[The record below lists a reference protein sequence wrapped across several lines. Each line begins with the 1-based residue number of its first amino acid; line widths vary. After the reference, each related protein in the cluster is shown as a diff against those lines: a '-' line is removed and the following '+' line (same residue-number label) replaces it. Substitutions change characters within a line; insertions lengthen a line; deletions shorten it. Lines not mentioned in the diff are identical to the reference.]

1 MRGRLA
7 LSLLVVCAQTAAP
20 VDGRAQPPTG
30 SAEEASPA
38 PPPVHP
44 VDHDAEEGFSA
55 LAVVDARSAPETA
68 SSQHV
73 TAEEFQA
80 APRRS
85 AEDALRQVP
94 GLTLVQHGSEGKG
107 FQFFL
112 RGFDAIHGADLE
124 ITLEGIPLNEW
135 SNVHAQGYLDL
146 GLILPEFV
154 LGVDVTKGPFT
165 LAQGAFGMAGSADYQ
180 LGVGE
185 TLRGTRVAYTVGS
198 TNRHRLFAGYS
209 SPDGDGG
216 EFVGLSATH
225 DEGFGQN
232 RRLQQVAFNG
242 RVRLLDEDE
251 RGRLEL
257 SVLGHYSDFD
267 LPGTLRS
274 DDIRAGRVGFYDTYD
289 RASQGRSARALMALH
304 YQLRRSGHRL
314 TLVTHGSLRR
324 LDLRENFTGFLLD
337 PLNGDRRVQEQTSW
351 TAGLRADHELRLS
364 DLFTLVTGAGVRAE
378 HLTQREQRVGQDLAP
393 TSTRRDLDL
402 LQLIAHALVGV
413 RLGIGATLRLDMG
426 ARVDLVHVDPTD
438 VLDPAADR
446 RGNLAALSPRVTL
459 RYQPRSTLS
468 LFGAYGSGLRPPE
481 GRAFTSFDP
490 GREGLSDELL
500 DGRPRITRS
509 DSGEL
514 GVRVAPLESLDVT
527 LSGFATRIARESIF
541 DHVSGV
547 NLELNGTRRVG
558 AELVLRARPVS
569 WLALS
574 ADLTMT
580 DARFIESGRRVP
592 FAPWM
597 VAGLRALVNHPS
609 GVRAG
614 FRTLAV
620 APRPLPHGARG
631 ATLVMVDATIG
642 YTWRWLRIDLELE
655 NLLNRRLREGE
666 FHFASDPVAGP
677 PRSELPVLQ
686 TIAGSP
692 FNARLTLGITL

>member
-1 MRGRLA
+1 MP
-7 LSLLVVCAQTAAP
+7 CTAA
-20 VDGRAQPPTG
+20 AQEPEPHHHADE
-30 SAEEASPA
+30 S
-38 PPPVHP
+38 
-44 VDHDAEEGFSA
+44 FSA
-55 LAVVDARSAPETA
+55 VAVVDARSAPETA

-124 ITLEGIPLNEW
+124 ITLDGLPLNEW
-135 SNVHAQGYLDL
+135 SNIHAQGYLDL

-154 LGVDVTKGPFT
+154 AGVDVTKGPFT
-165 LAQGAFGMAGSADYQ
+165 LDQGAFGMAGSADYR
-180 LGVGE
+180 LGVSE
-185 TLRGTRVAYTVGS
+185 TLRGARVAYTVGT

-209 SPDGDGG
+209 APDGEGR
-216 EFVGLSATH
+216 EFVGISATH

-242 RVRLLDEDE
+242 RVRLLDDDT
-251 RGRLEL
+251 RGRLVL
-257 SVLGHYSDFD
+257 SALGHYGDFE
-267 LPGTLRS
+267 LPGPLRS
-274 DDIRAGRVGFYDTYD
+274 DDLRAGRVGFYDTYD
-289 RASQGRSARALMALH
+289 RASQGRSARGLLALH
-304 YQLRRSGHRL
+304 YDLRRGRSHAA
-314 TLVTHGSLRR
+314 LVAFGSLRR

-337 PLNGDRRVQEQTSW
+337 PVNGDRRAQEQTSW
-351 TAGLRADHELRLS
+351 AAGLRANHELWVS
-364 DLFTLVTGAGVRAE
+364 DLLAIVSSVGVRAE
-378 HLTQREQRVGQDLAP
+378 HAAQREHRLGQQLERLA
-393 TSTRRDLDL
+393 TRRDLRLMQTIASATLGLRMDL
-402 LQLIAHALVGV
+402 GTV
-413 RLGIGATLRLDMG
+413 LRLDVG
-426 ARVDLVHVDPTD
+426 ARLDVVHVNPTD
-438 VLDPAADR
+438 LLDDASDEE
-446 RGNLAALSPRVTL
+446 GTLATVSPRLTL
-459 RYQPRSTLS
+459 RYQPSPTVG
-468 LFGAYGSGLRPPE
+468 LFAAYGRGLRPPE
-481 GRAFTSFDP
+481 GRAFTSFEP
-490 GREGLSDELL
+490 GREGLSEELL
-500 DGRPRITRS
+500 DGRPRNTTS
-509 DSGEL
+509 DAGEL
-514 GVRVAPLESLDVT
+514 GVRVAPTGSVDVT
-527 LSGFATRIARESIF
+527 FAAFATRIARESIF

-558 AELVLRARPVS
+558 AELVVRARPAS

-580 DARFIESGRRVP
+580 DGRFIESGRRVP
-592 FAPWM
+592 FAPWL

-631 ATLVMVDATIG
+631 ATLLMVDATVG
-642 YTWRWLRIDLELE
+642 YSWRFLRLDLELE
-655 NLLNRRLREGE
+655 NLLGRKLREGE

-686 TIAGSP
+686 TIAGPP
-692 FNARLTLGITL
+692 FNARLTLGIVL

>member
-7 LSLLVVCAQTAAP
+7 LPLLLVACVHGAVP
-20 VDGRAQPPTG
+20 LHGRAQPP
-30 SAEEASPA
+30 AQ
-38 PPPVHP
+38 P
-44 VDHDAEEGFSA
+44 VDHEEEEGFSA

-68 SSQHV
+68 SSSHV

-180 LGVGE
+180 LGVGQ
-185 TLRGTRVAYTVGS
+185 TLRGARVAYTVGS

-209 SPDGDGG
+209 SPDGDGR
-216 EFVGLSATH
+216 EFVGVSATH

-232 RRLQQVAFNG
+232 RRLQQVALNG
-242 RVRLLDEDE
+242 RVRLLDDDE

-274 DDIRAGRVGFYDTYD
+274 DDLRAGRVGFYDTYD
-289 RASQGRSARALMALH
+289 PTSRGRSARALIAMH
-304 YQLRRSGHRL
+304 YQLRRGGHRL
-314 TLVTHGSLRR
+314 ALVAHGSLRR

-337 PLNGDRRVQEQTSW
+337 PLNGDRRVQGQTSW
-351 TAGLRADHELRLS
+351 AAGLGAEHELRLS
-364 DLFTLVTGAGVRAE
+364 DLFALVTGLGVRAE
-378 HLTQREQRVGQDLAP
+378 HLAQREQRVGQDLEVIA
-393 TSTRRDLDL
+393 TRRDLGL
-402 LQLIAHALVGV
+402 LQLLVSGRVGV
-413 RLGIGATLRLDMG
+413 RLDVGDALRVDVG
-426 ARVDLVHVDPTD
+426 ARVDVVHVDPAD
-438 VLDPAADR
+438 GLDPAADR
-446 RGNLAALSPRVTL
+446 QGNLAALSPRVTL
-459 RYQPRSTLS
+459 RYQPSAS
-468 LFGAYGSGLRPPE
+468 VAVFGAYGSGVRPPE

-500 DGRPRITRS
+500 VGRPRITRS

-514 GVRVAPLESLDVT
+514 GLRVAPLESLDLT

-558 AELVLRARPVS
+558 AELVLRARPLS

-574 ADLTMT
+574 TDVTMT

-592 FAPWM
+592 FAPWL

-614 FRTLAV
+614 FRALAV

-631 ATLVMVDATIG
+631 ATLVMVDATLG
-642 YTWRWLRIDLELE
+642 YTWRWLRLDLELE
-655 NLLNRRLREGE
+655 NLLGRELREGE
-666 FHFASDPVAGP
+666 FHFASDPSAGP

-686 TIAGSP
+686 TIAGPPVS
-692 FNARLTLGITL
+692 ARLTLGIVL